1 MKVKLFAVLILLFS
15 CVCGCSDEY
24 MSQPVKTVFFTPP
37 ILLNSAPADGTIGP
51 VPEDLANLL
60 WGDLDA
66 HIEDLEDVLDD
77 GILETDEG
85 PVHDTS
91 NLLPKYLRGRI
102 AEIREHR
109 AFYGKYIN
117 AGGVAILG
125 NADLDDIC
133 FYTARDAV
141 FKMTSKMPVLRE
153 HLSPIEGEREN
164 LAGMLAVPD
173 SEFRMVI
180 HDPAHSEDIPEWK
193 LGQKG
198 SPLGA
203 CGLEFCHATTH
214 IYEDHNGNSVLKMN
228 IFVHEFAH
236 AIQFALNLVDPTFTE
251 RLKAAYQDAKENEDS
266 YWGAYLDGAN
276 SAEANGREYWA
287 WCSAR
292 FFTRFSLPTKLGEYH
307 HTLFREN
314 DPLMYEL
321 LNDIYDFHYIESPL
335 VNQ

>member
-1 MKVKLFAVLILLFS
+1 MKLYSLFLAIVLLFL
-15 CVCGCSDEY
+15 CGCAEEFVL
-24 MSQPVKTVFFTPP
+24 PT
-37 ILLNSAPADGTIGP
+37 LLDTAPAEEAIGP

-66 HIEDLEDVLDD
+66 HIADLEDVLDD
-77 GILETDEG
+77 GIIETDQG

-91 NLLPKYLRGRI
+91 NLMPEYLRGRI

-125 NADLDDIC
+125 NADLEDIC
-133 FYTARDAV
+133 FYAARDAV
-141 FKMTSKMPVLRE
+141 LTMTSKMPHLLE
-153 HLSPIEGEREN
+153 HLSPIEGDRVN
-164 LAGMLAVPD
+164 LTGFLAVPD

-180 HDPAHSEDIPEWK
+180 HDPAHSHLIPEWK

-198 SPLGA
+198 SPIGS
-203 CGLEFCHATTH
+203 CGLEFCHATTA
-214 IYEDHNGNSVLKMN
+214 IREDHNGKLVLAMH

-236 AIQFALNLVDPTFTE
+236 AIHRALNLVDATFSP
-251 RLKAAYQDAKENEDS
+251 RLAIAYEAAKENDDS
-266 YWGAYLDGAN
+266 YWGAYQGGAN
-276 SAEANGREYWA
+276 SAEANGVEYWG
-287 WCSAR
+287 WSSAR
-292 FFTRFSLPTKLGEYH
+292 FFTRFLLPTGLGEYH

-321 LNDIYDFHYIESPL
+321 LNEIYDLQLIQVDVPDSR
-335 VNQ
+335 